1 MSITEITTAKRSEQN
16 RYIWDDRGE
25 LVPLNPAPTV
35 RHQADV
41 AAIVVNRNRPDLT
54 DTLVQQLQNMGQHL
68 SMDIYVIE
76 MGSDEDKLSQYCS
89 LHYDDPDF
97 RGKCYGHNV
106 GLRLA
111 RSKGN
116 YRYYFT
122 LMNDLVFEEDIDSI
136 GELVKIADANPKL
149 AILSPTEYEGAC
161 PDGKPLPNS
170 DFHLVSACDY
180 LALLVRAESVN
191 DVGFLNPDFRY
202 CWGAIHEFAY
212 KLYSRI
218 WQVAY
223 CDKVTMKHLGGTTYG
238 KVKGTVSREEYRR
251 KAREFAVRYFVEHYG
266 SNWDDDFSKVLPPQ
280 IRYNF
285 FKRVRRSWEGFLDN
299 KENKVYPNQSILG
312 RGKRLVKHI
321 VAATKLLIVFD
332 TKERRSYLSRQVSR
346 GKTLVKQ
353 IITDATKLFPKSK
366 LHQQIETLHP
376 WYYEV
381 EINGIKVTPGI
392 GSKQSP
398 EALRGRVRYRTKLLV
413 DEVAKRYDFSGKR
426 LLDIASNCGYW
437 SARYA
442 ELGAISLLAV
452 EGRADYVQQGWL
464 CWRNNQFMEPGT
476 FEFIHGNVMKRET
489 WDVIRERAYFD
500 FTLCLG
506 ILYHI
511 PDYEE
516 LLRHIASVTREVVL
530 IDTRVSDSEEFIE
543 EPGGWC
549 FDAIIET
556 RTKKVPNLKRL
567 LQLMNELGFQTERL
581 SIDEPTPEGLKG
593 ADDYNLGNRVALLA
607 VRSK

>member
-41 AAIVVNRNRPDLT
+41 AAIVFNRNRPDLT

-122 LMNDLVFEEDIDSI
+122 LMNDLVFEEGVDAI
-136 GELVKIADANPKL
+136 GELIQIADANPKI
-149 AILSPTEYEGAC
+149 AILSPIEPETPAGPHGKRR
-161 PDGKPLPNS
+161 PDI

-180 LALLVRAESVN
+180 LALLVRAESVD

-202 CWGAIHEFAY
+202 SWGAIHEFAY
-212 KLYSRI
+212 KLYFKG

-223 CDKVTMKHLGGTTYG
+223 CDKVTMRHLGGTTYG
-238 KVKGTVSREEYRR
+238 KAKGTVSREEYRR
-251 KAREFAVRYFVEHYG
+251 RAKEFAARYFVEHYG
-266 SNWDDDFSKVLPPQ
+266 RSWDDDFSKVLPPQ
-280 IRYNF
+280 IRHNT
-285 FKRVRRSWEGFLDN
+285 FKGGRRTWEAVLD
-299 KENKVYPNQSILG
+299 
-312 RGKRLVKHI
+312 
-321 VAATKLLIVFD
+321 D
-332 TKERRSYLSRQVSR
+332 KERRSYQSAPTQSMLGGIKR
-346 GKTLVKQ
+346 LVKQ
-353 IITDATKLFPKSK
+353 ISVTVPRLSSNSA
-366 LHQQIETLHP
+366 LHQQIEALHP
-376 WYYEV
+376 WYYEL
-381 EINGIKVTPGI
+381 EIGSIRVTPGI
-392 GSKQSP
+392 GSKQTP
-398 EALRGRVRYRTKLLV
+398 EQLRGRVKYRTRLLV
-413 DEVAKRYDFSGKR
+413 DEAARRYDFSGKR

-442 ELGAISLLAV
+442 ELGATSLLAV
-452 EGRADYVQQGWL
+452 EGRADCVQQGWL
-464 CWRNNQFMEPGT
+464 YWRNNHFMAPVA
-476 FEFIHGNVMKRET
+476 FEFVHGDVMKMET
-489 WDVIRERAYFD
+489 WDAIRERAPFD

-511 PDYEE
+511 PDYEQ
-516 LLRHIASVTREVVL
+516 LLRHIASVTRDVVL
-530 IDTRVSDSEEFIE
+530 IDTRVSDSEEFVE

-549 FDAIIET
+549 FDAVIET
-556 RTKKVPNLKRL
+556 RTKKVPNLERL
-567 LQLMNELGFQTERL
+567 LRLMSELGFQTERL